1 MAPQVPYN
9 GAPSVDLQ
17 NNPTPT
23 LHEDTPIAAFGGLSA
38 AAEQNVGKSL
48 EGAGNE
54 LFTRAVAMQDLYNS
68 SQATEADAKYMES
81 AGNIRA
87 KLDSMQGKDAVD
99 YFTNGFQN
107 DLKGARQSIRDSL
120 PNDMAR
126 KLFDRSS
133 LYTYGRTVN
142 NGAEIAGHANK
153 AYAIGAAQAS
163 VKNLTNFGI
172 QNPDDDEA
180 FGQLLD
186 KTEQTVRAQYGSGLQ
201 AASPEV
207 ADAAVAQAKSNLW
220 YNRISL
226 EAQKSPFE
234 AEKMLAKAFSDN
246 AIGLEDRSKLTAVVN
261 TAMRTTG
268 ARNIQHQVT
277 SGADWSWGS
286 GKVDLVRARD
296 AIGAFESHNQYNTY
310 NPKFVVTDKSGNTG
324 TPLGRYQV
332 MSYNLP
338 AWLKQAGLPSMT
350 PEQFVADP
358 KAQDQVFDTVF
369 GGYMQKYGSFNAATK
384 AWFGGE
390 GSANADPAKL
400 TDNFHNGAQYLTAT
414 NASLART
421 AGVQAQVAR
430 GRQVATEQNPNDPL
444 LGDYVEQRIVSQNS
458 LDRRMQL
465 ETAYQNKA
473 TIDDAIIQG
482 GPDGKPFAN
491 IDELRQFSPSADVAY
506 SQLPSPKQIQI
517 QRDVASYY
525 AAATKVTQ
533 KASADYLRG
542 LMYGSDEDH
551 QKFIDTNIYQLPLS
565 QSDMRAFTSAQKEWM
580 KDAGGDT
587 TIHQALQM
595 IGPILTAGNVP
606 TGDKELMT
614 KFRGAYVDSIQ
625 DWRSQHPGKPLDNA
639 TAKLIATGL
648 IRQQSSDRFWYGTDY
663 LFNLPLPKEAEE
675 NVRSAQPD
683 VTDAEL
689 ELKRQQYVRQQF
701 KLLFNKKPVAQ

>member
-1 MAPQVPYN
+1 MPQIPFS
-9 GAPSVDLQ
+9 GAPSVNPQ
-17 NNPTPT
+17 ENPTPT
-23 LHEDTPIAAFGGLSA
+23 LHEDTPIAAFGGATA
-38 AAEQNVGKSL
+38 AATQNLGQAATGV
-48 EGAGNE
+48 GNE

-186 KTEQTVRAQYGSGLQ
+186 KTEQTVRAQYGTGLQ

-207 ADAAVAQAKSNLW
+207 ADAAVAQAKSSLW

-234 AEKMLAKAFSDN
+234 AEKMLAKAISSN
-246 AIGLEDRSKLTAVVN
+246 SLGLEDRPRLTAVVN

-296 AIGAFESHNQYNTY
+296 AIGAFESKNNYSSFPSFT
-310 NPKFVVTDKSGNTG
+310 VTDKSGNTG

-338 AWLKQAGLPSMT
+338 NWLAQAGLPSMT
-350 PEQFVADP
+350 PQEFVANP
-358 KAQDQVFDTVF
+358 KAQDQVFDKIF
-369 GGYMQKYGSFNAATK
+369 GGYMDKYGSFNSAVK

-390 GSANADPAKL
+390 GSVNVDPKDL
-400 TDNFHNGAQYLTAT
+400 NDHFHNGSQYLTAT
-414 NASLART
+414 NSRLAQS

-491 IDELRQFSPSADVAY
+491 IDELRQFNPSADVAY

-517 QRDVASYY
+517 QRDVASYN

-565 QSDMRAFTSAQKEWM
+565 QSDMRAFTSAQKKWM

-606 TGDKELMT
+606 TGDKELMA

-625 DWRSQHPGKPLDNA
+625 DWREQHPGKPLDNA

-675 NVRSAQPD
+675 NVRAAEPD